1 MHIRF
6 CCTLIAIVMIGCGT
20 SPDSRPQT
28 FEYITLEVLS
38 PSCALVACH
47 STCTRVDGFAFDTL
61 ALSRASLRELVVPG
75 NPDQSELYQVI
86 SGSRD
91 VMPPDAPMSTE
102 DIDLIRSW
110 IQAGAPGL

>member
-6 CCTLIAIVMIGCGT
+6 HSMAIAIAMLGCGT

-61 ALSRASLRELVVPG
+61 AASREALQVLVTPG

-86 SGSRD
+86 SSSRK
-91 VMPPDAPMSTE
+91 VMPPDAPMATE

-110 IQAGAPGL
+110 ILAGAPGL